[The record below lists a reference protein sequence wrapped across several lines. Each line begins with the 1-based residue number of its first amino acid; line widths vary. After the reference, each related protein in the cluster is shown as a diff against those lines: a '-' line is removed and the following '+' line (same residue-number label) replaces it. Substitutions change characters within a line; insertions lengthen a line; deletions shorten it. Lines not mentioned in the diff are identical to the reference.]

1 MKSNLFQLSSLTSSK
16 ACTKVSSKS
25 ELQKLN
31 KDLKALKYN
40 VLESTAFELSSIQK
54 LKISKLLE

>member
-1 MKSNLFQLSSLTSSK
+1 L
-16 ACTKVSSKS
+16 KS

-31 KDLKALKYN
+31 EDLKALKYN
-40 VLESTAFELSSIQK
+40 VQESTAFELSDPIQK